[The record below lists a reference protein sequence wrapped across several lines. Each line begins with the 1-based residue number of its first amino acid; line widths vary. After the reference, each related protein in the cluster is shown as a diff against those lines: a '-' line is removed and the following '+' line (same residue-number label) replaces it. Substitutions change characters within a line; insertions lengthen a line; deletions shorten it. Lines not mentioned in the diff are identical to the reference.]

1 MLPLIG
7 IPQTTKKFLKQYRKV
22 FCKEAGFQHISRY
35 INGLLISPNKT
46 LQGIYSQVVADGEKK
61 VSRRAM
67 HEAVFEAGWEYEKL
81 MEQHRKVLSSVHRG
95 KGREVI
101 ALDWTF
107 SYHPY
112 SEKIYAAKEGY
123 DYVNRC
129 WSCYQ
134 TVVTASISNGKRI
147 DGIAVEVQKPKYE
160 KEELAYLEMTAK
172 ENYEQ
177 MEQIKKRLLELLHHQ
192 KNKLAYRKR
201 TEIAVDI
208 VRQLESEGE
217 FPNADYAF
225 DQGVLSRPL
234 TEAIE
239 ASGKHW
245 VTEIERS
252 RNIMWNGQW
261 QRTESVAEKLRTK
274 HPESFRHKSVQCR
287 NGKKRDIWA
296 FTKVV
301 RLKKYTRKRLV
312 IVHEKSDLSD
322 APLFLLTDALHWDS
336 SRVFAT
342 WTYRWSVEI
351 FHEFSKQIVGF
362 ESAQLRNEEAVK
374 RHLCLSCVAQSIL
387 QQASFPKG
395 YRFAY
400 SGRKSEQFSFAREN
414 ESTIGQQ
421 LYSLTRE
428 ALHNLLE
435 FSQNLLLQGKST
447 EQIIEVMM
455 PS

>member
-1 MLPLIG
+1 MLPLVG
-7 IPQTTKKFLKQYRKV
+7 IPETVAKFLKQYRNV

-35 INGLLISPNKT
+35 INGLLMSPNKT
-46 LQGIYSQVVADGEKK
+46 LQGIYSQLVWDVEEK

-67 HEAVFEAGWEYEKL
+67 HEAVFEAGWKQEKL
-81 MEQHRKVLSSVHRG
+81 MEQHRRVISPIHQG
-95 KGREVI
+95 KGREII

-112 SEKIYAAKEGY
+112 SEKIFAAKEAY

-134 TVVTASISNGKRI
+134 TVVTASISNGQRV
-147 DGIAVEVQKPKYE
+147 DGIAVEVQYPNYE
-160 KEELAYLEMTAK
+160 KEELAYLEMTVK
-172 ENYEQ
+172 DNYEQ
-177 MEQIKKRLLELLHHQ
+177 MEQVRERLLELLHYQ
-192 KNKLAYRKR
+192 KNRLAYRKR

-208 VRQLESEGE
+208 VGQLEREGK
-217 FPNADYAF
+217 FPHADYAF

-234 TEAIE
+234 TKIIE
-239 ASGKHW
+239 ESRKHW

-252 RNIMWNGQW
+252 RNIMSNAQW
-261 QRTESVAEKLRTK
+261 QRVERVAEELKIE
-274 HPESFRHKSVQCR
+274 HPESFRHKLVRCR
-287 NGKKRDIWA
+287 NGEQREIWA

-301 RLKKYTRKRLV
+301 RLKKYGRKRLV

-322 APLFLLTDALHWDS
+322 APKFLLTDALHWDA

-351 FHEFSKQIVGF
+351 FHEFSKQFVGF

-374 RHLCLSCVAQSIL
+374 RHFCLSCVAQSVL
-387 QQASFPKG
+387 QAASC
-395 YRFAY
+395 
-400 SGRKSEQFSFAREN
+400 SGRKSERFNWSPEN

-435 FSQNLLLQGKST
+435 LSHNLLLQGKST
-447 EQIIEVMM
+447 AQVLEVMM